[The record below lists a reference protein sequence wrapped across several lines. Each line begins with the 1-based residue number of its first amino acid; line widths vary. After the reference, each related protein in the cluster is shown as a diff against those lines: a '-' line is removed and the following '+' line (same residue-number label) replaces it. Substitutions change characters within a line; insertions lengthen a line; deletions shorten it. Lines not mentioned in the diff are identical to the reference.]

1 MPSRYWVIVVARNAA
16 KTITNTIE
24 SLIRQTIQPTKIVV
38 VDDGSTDDT
47 HEILSAYSQKYQ
59 QITVIDRP
67 NEGYDIRRV
76 PKNINLSLQSNI
88 ELETD
93 YTMISGDDC
102 EYPTDYCQSVMGMM
116 AQNQRLVVASGHPS
130 QVGLRTYEHAP
141 SGSGR
146 IIKTTFLKE
155 IGFKFPVKAGWE
167 AWLLYE
173 ASQSGYRT
181 KLLNEVSYTHVRPRG
196 TKHAFTYWGAAMYTL
211 GYHPLYAM
219 GRITKNMVKDRS
231 LRSSVGL
238 LRGYLTA
245 KIGSSDPFLSPF
257 GPSFRRLV
265 YQQQSR
271 EISRVISTRLKII
284 YR

>member
-1 MPSRYWVIVVARNAA
+1 MSRRYWVVVVARNAA

-24 SLIRQTIQPTKIVV
+24 SLLRQTIQPTKIVV
-38 VDDGSTDDT
+38 VDDGSTDET
-47 HEILSAYSQKYQ
+47 HEILAAYSQKHQ
-59 QITVIDRP
+59 QITIIDRP

-102 EYPTDYCQSVMGMM
+102 EYPTDYCESVMSMM
-116 AQNQRLVVASGHPS
+116 AQNPRLVVASGHPS
-130 QVGLRTYEHAP
+130 QFGLQTYEHTP

-146 IIKTTFLKE
+146 IINTMFLKE

-181 KLLNEVSYTHVRPRG
+181 ELLKGISYVHVRPRG
-196 TKHAFTYWGAAMYTL
+196 AKHAFTYWGAAMYTL

-219 GRITKNMVKDRS
+219 GRITKNAVKDS
-231 LRSSVGL
+231 LRSSMGL

-257 GPSFRRLV
+257 EPSFRRFV
-265 YQQQSR
+265 HRQQSR
-271 EISRVISTRLKII
+271 EISRVISKRLEII
-284 YR
+284 Y

>member
-1 MPSRYWVIVVARNAA
+1 MQPRYWIIVVARNSA

-24 SLIRQTIQPTKIVV
+24 SLIHQTIQPTKIVV

-47 HEILSAYSQKYQ
+47 HAILSAYTQKYQ
-59 QITVIDRP
+59 QISVIDRP

-88 ELETD
+88 ELESD

-102 EYPTDYCQSVMGMM
+102 EYPTDYCQSVIGMM
-116 AQNQRLVVASGHPS
+116 AQNPRLVVASGHPS
-130 QVGLRTYEHAP
+130 QSGLRTPEHTP

-146 IIKTTFLKE
+146 IIKTSFLRK

-173 ASQSGYRT
+173 ASQRSYQT
-181 KLLNEVSYTHVRPRG
+181 KLLTGVSYTHVRPRG
-196 TKHAFTYWGAAMYTL
+196 AKHAFTYWGAAMYTL
-211 GYHPLYAM
+211 GYHPLYAI
-219 GRITKNMVKDRS
+219 GRITKNVVKTHS

-257 GPSFRRLV
+257 GPSFRRFV
-265 YQQQSR
+265 CTQQSR
-271 EISRVISTRLKII
+271 EISRVVSTQLKII
-284 YR
+284 Y

>member
-1 MPSRYWVIVVARNAA
+1 MPLRYWVIVVGRNAA

-24 SLIRQTIQPTKIVV
+24 SLIHQSIQPTKIVV
-38 VDDGSTDDT
+38 VDDGSTDGT

-59 QITVIDRP
+59 QIKVIDRP

-102 EYPTDYCQSVMGMM
+102 EYPTNYCESVMGLMT
-116 AQNQRLVVASGHPS
+116 QNPRVVVASGYPS
-130 QVGLRTYEHAP
+130 QFGLRTYEHTP

-146 IIKTTFLKE
+146 IIKTTFLKG

-173 ASQSGYRT
+173 ALQSGYQT
-181 KLLNEVSYTHVRPRG
+181 KLLRGIPYIHVRPRG
-196 TKHAFTYWGAAMYTL
+196 AKHAFIYWGAAMYTL
-211 GYHPLYAM
+211 GYHPLYAL
-219 GRITKNMVKDRS
+219 GRITKNMAKGHS

-257 GPSFRRLV
+257 GPSFRRFV
-265 YQQQSR
+265 HQQQSR
-271 EISRVISTRLKII
+271 EISRVISTRRKIF
-284 YR
+284 Y

>member
-1 MPSRYWVIVVARNAA
+1 MPPRYWVIVVARNAA

-24 SLIRQTIQPTKIVV
+24 SLIHQTIQPIKIVV
-38 VDDGSTDDT
+38 VDDGSTDET
-47 HEILSAYSQKYQ
+47 HEILSAYSQNQ

-76 PKNINLSLQSNI
+76 PKNINLSLQSSI
-88 ELETD
+88 ELESD

-102 EYPTDYCQSVMGMM
+102 EYPTDYCESVIGMM
-116 AQNQRLVVASGHPS
+116 AQNSRLVVASGHPS
-130 QVGLRTYEHAP
+130 QFGLHTYEHTP

-146 IIKTTFLKE
+146 IIKTRFLKE

-173 ASQSGYRT
+173 ASQCEYET
-181 KLLNEVSYTHVRPRG
+181 KLLNGVSYTHVRPRG
-196 TKHAFTYWGAAMYTL
+196 AKHAFTYWGAAMYTL

-219 GRITKNMVKDRS
+219 GRITKNLAKDHSFRS
-231 LRSSVGL
+231 AIGL

-245 KIGSSDPFLSPF
+245 KIGSPDPFLSPF
-257 GPSFRRLV
+257 GPSFRQFV
-265 YQQQSR
+265 YKQQSR

-284 YR
+284 Y

>member
-1 MPSRYWVIVVARNAA
+1 MPLRYWVIVVGRNAA

-24 SLIRQTIQPTKIVV
+24 SLIHQSIQPTKIVV
-38 VDDGSTDDT
+38 VDDGSTDGT

-59 QITVIDRP
+59 QIKVIDRP

-88 ELETD
+88 ELETN

-102 EYPTDYCQSVMGMM
+102 EYPTDYCESVMGIM
-116 AQNQRLVVASGHPS
+116 AQNPRLAVASGNPS
-130 QVGLRTYEHAP
+130 QFGLRTYEHTP

-146 IIKTTFLKE
+146 IIKTTFLTE

-167 AWLLYE
+167 AWLLYV
-173 ASQSGYRT
+173 ALQSGYQT
-181 KLLNEVSYTHVRPRG
+181 KLLKGISYIHVRPRG
-196 TKHAFTYWGAAMYTL
+196 AKHAFTYWGAAMYTL
-211 GYHPLYAM
+211 GYHPLYAV
-219 GRITKNMVKDRS
+219 GRIIKNMAKDHS

-257 GPSFRRLV
+257 GPSFRKFV
-265 YQQQSR
+265 HKQQSR
-271 EISRVISTRLKII
+271 EISRVISTRLKIF
-284 YR
+284 Y

>member
-1 MPSRYWVIVVARNAA
+1 MPLSYWVIVVARNAA
-16 KTITNTIE
+16 KTITNTVE
-24 SLIRQTIQPTKIVV
+24 SLIHQSIQPTKIVV
-38 VDDGSTDDT
+38 VDDGSTDGT
-47 HEILSAYSQKYQ
+47 HEILSASSQKYQ
-59 QITVIDRP
+59 QIKVIYRP

-102 EYPTDYCQSVMGMM
+102 EYPPGYCESVMRLM
-116 AQNQRLVVASGHPS
+116 AQNPRLVVASGHPS
-130 QVGLRTYEHAP
+130 QFGFRTYEHTP

-173 ASQSGYRT
+173 ASQSGYQT
-181 KLLNEVSYTHVRPRG
+181 KLLKGISYIHVRPRG
-196 TKHAFTYWGAAMYTL
+196 AKHAFTYWGAAMYTL

-219 GRITKNMVKDRS
+219 GRIIKNMAKDHS

-257 GPSFRRLV
+257 GPSFRKFV
-265 YQQQSR
+265 HKQQSR
-271 EISRVISTRLKII
+271 EISRAISTRLKIF
-284 YR
+284 Y